1 MSVLEYKF
9 LKINN
14 TNKFKVYLI
23 TFISNFILF
32 YSPII
37 FLFYKNFGID
47 IFKIGIIF
55 SVTSISN
62 IIFEIPFGLFA
73 DKKSPKLSVC
83 IGSVMITLSLVGLFF
98 STSFFQFL
106 ICAIF
111 MAVGDAGMSGA
122 NSVLL
127 MNLLEREEEVFE
139 ISSIS
144 SGISNILGGLIIGFI
159 YNINVRL
166 PFLISMVLSILNLFL
181 YLSISEKHI
190 NTEKEKVQIEN
201 VNFKTAFFIFKKQ
214 VFIFLILLLSYISIP
229 QVAIY
234 FPEYLDFFKINSKY
248 IGIMYMIAN
257 IISMF
262 GTKFHQIYLKK
273 YNPMVKLKY
282 CFLFLMIS
290 TFVMW
295 ISKNFFVSMFFYAI
309 YRFIT
314 GYFYLLF
321 SMYINSKT
329 DLHYKSTI
337 LSIKNVIVQI
347 AFILSDPLVT
357 FIIKEFGIS
366 RSYCFAFISITVIF
380 LIVLFYKTGD
390 PKETLFEKK
399 PA

>member
-159 YNINVRL
+159 YNINIRL

-273 YNPMVKLKY
+273 YNSMVKLK
-282 CFLFLMIS
+282 
-290 TFVMW
+290 
-295 ISKNFFVSMFFYAI
+295 
-309 YRFIT
+309 
-314 GYFYLLF
+314 
-321 SMYINSKT
+321 
-329 DLHYKSTI
+329 
-337 LSIKNVIVQI
+337 
-347 AFILSDPLVT
+347 
-357 FIIKEFGIS
+357 
-366 RSYCFAFISITVIF
+366 
-380 LIVLFYKTGD
+380 
-390 PKETLFEKK
+390 
-399 PA
+399 

>member
-159 YNINVRL
+159 YNINIRL

-181 YLSISEKHI
+181 YLSIS
-190 NTEKEKVQIEN
+190 EKEKVQIEN

>member
-1 MSVLEYKF
+1 MSVLKYKF

-14 TNKFKVYLI
+14 INTFKVYLI

-98 STSFFQFL
+98 STNFFQFL

-127 MNLLEREEEVFE
+127 MNLLEREEVFE

-159 YNINVRL
+159 YNINIRL

-214 VFIFLILLLSYISIP
+214 IFIFLILLLSYISIP

-234 FPEYLDFFKINSKY
+234 FPEYLDFFKINAKY

-273 YNPMVKLKY
+273 YNPIVKLKY

-366 RSYCFAFISITVIF
+366 ISYCFAFISITVIF

-390 PKETLFEKK
+390 SKETLFEKK